1 MDLDNFVTFG
11 DFYSE
16 IRSHF
21 SSAVFDFEE
30 FRRRRSGRTRIEF
43 LLDHHIVIEA
53 IKELEEKN
61 LCPRV
66 HNKVEEVDGELP
78 GMTVEV
84 WGVIHLH

>member
-43 LLDHHIVIEA
+43 LLDHAVVQEA
-53 IKELEEKN
+53 IKELENKN
-61 LCPRV
+61 KFNRV
-66 HNKVEEVDGELP
+66 RNKVEEVEEQG
-78 GMTVEV
+78 TVGIKIFV
-84 WGVIHLH
+84 LIYLDR